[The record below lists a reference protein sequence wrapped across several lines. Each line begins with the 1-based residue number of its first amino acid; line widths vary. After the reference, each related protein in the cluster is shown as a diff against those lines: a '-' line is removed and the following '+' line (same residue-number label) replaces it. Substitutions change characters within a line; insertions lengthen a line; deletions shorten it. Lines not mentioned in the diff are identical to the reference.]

1 LAGDK
6 YVSAANYSYLEP
18 GWLGCCQPSVAID
31 KRAQLDSQD
40 HSMVHYTIMV
50 KNNAK
55 TTMAA
60 RLTDQLPGDMSLLGA
75 SLAPESYD
83 ANYIHWVLPELKP
96 NEILTIEYDV
106 HAARKV
112 AYVLFCKMII
122 SPVPNISLERRRI
135 QSHGDI

>member
-1 LAGDK
+1 
-6 YVSAANYSYLEP
+6 
-18 GWLGCCQPSVAID
+18 
-31 KRAQLDSQD
+31 
-40 HSMVHYTIMV
+40 MV